1 MSKQERLRKVKT
13 MNPQWLVLRLFF
25 ALPTGVLVFYFL
37 QTEANPWLMGGLLL
51 ALTIAANVLFSRE
64 SSFVKSLTPNEQAKK
79 VVSIQYKLDYLF
91 VIMMAVIFPLMMRF
105 SMLTLSP
112 FILFMGSVILILFTQ
127 FKLDQQLEW
136 IDAEQPTR
144 REIQRTRFRF
154 ST

>member
-1 MSKQERLRKVKT
+1 
-13 MNPQWLVLRLFF
+13 
-25 ALPTGVLVFYFL
+25 
-37 QTEANPWLMGGLLL
+37 MGGMLL

-112 FILFMGSVILILFTQ
+112 FILFMGSAILILFTQ

-144 REIQRTRFRF
+144 REIQRARF
-154 ST
+154 SWRA

>member
-13 MNPQWLVLRLFF
+13 MNPQWLVLRLLF

-37 QTEANPWLMGGLLL
+37 QTEADPWLMGGMLL
-51 ALTIAANVLFSRE
+51 ALTITANVLFSRE

-79 VVSIQYKLDYLF
+79 VVGIQYKLDYLF

-112 FILFMGSVILILFTQ
+112 FILFMGSAILILFTQ
-127 FKLDQQLEW
+127 FKLDQQIEW

-144 REIQRTRFRF
+144 REIQRTRFSWRA
-154 ST
+154 

>member
-13 MNPQWLVLRLFF
+13 MNPKWLVLRLFF

-37 QTEANPWLMGGLLL
+37 QTEANPWLMGGMLL
-51 ALTIAANVLFSRE
+51 ALTIAAYVLFSRE
-64 SSFVKSLTPNEQAKK
+64 SGFVKSLTPNEQAKK
-79 VVSIQYKLDYLF
+79 VVGIQYKLDYLF
-91 VIMMAVIFPLMMRF
+91 AFIMAVIFPLMMRF

-112 FILFMGSVILILFTQ
+112 FILFMGSAILILFTQ

-136 IDAEQPTR
+136 IDDEQPTR

>member
-37 QTEANPWLMGGLLL
+37 QTEANPWLMGGVLL
-51 ALTIAANVLFSRE
+51 ALTIAAYVLFSRE
-64 SSFVKSLTPNEQAKK
+64 SSFVKSLTLNEQAKK

-91 VIMMAVIFPLMMRF
+91 AFIMAVIFPLMMRF

-112 FILFMGSVILILFTQ
+112 FILFMGSAILILFTQ

-144 REIQRTRFRF
+144 REIQRTRFSWRA
-154 ST
+154 